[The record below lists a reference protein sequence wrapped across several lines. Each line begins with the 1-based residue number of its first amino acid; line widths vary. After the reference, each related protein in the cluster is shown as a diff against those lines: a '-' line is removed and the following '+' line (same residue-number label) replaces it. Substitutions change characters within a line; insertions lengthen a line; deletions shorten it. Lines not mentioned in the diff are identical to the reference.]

1 LESGVFVNSSIVLIC
16 AVLASLAVGVLL
28 AYGVCMAMF
37 NVFRIHARQVAVK
50 SARGVVASARVVQ
63 G

>member
-1 LESGVFVNSSIVLIC
+1 VILSIVLIC

-28 AYGVCMAMF
+28 AYGLCIGMF
-37 NVFRIHARQVAVK
+37 EVFRIHARQVA
-50 SARGVVASARVVQ
+50 GQQVVASTQVVE